1 MIYIYT
7 KLNETKQ
14 IDSVYRFL
22 EDKELLAR
30 V

>member
-1 MIYIYT
+1 MTYQYT

-14 IDSVYRFL
+14 IDSVYPFL